1 MLVLLS
7 TRAEKARP
15 SVTKHPKVTAL
26 ETDRETDTAS
36 TTTTTTK
43 VKPEGPTKTS
53 TKSMASVCCIISY
66 FLVYII

>member
-53 TKSMASVCCIISY
+53 KSMASVCCIISY